1 MNDTTPGRTSHLSSL
16 LYFVV
21 GGLVG
26 AGVALLLA
34 PQSGSATRDM
44 MRRKLADTTD
54 SARDLKDRLTR
65 GGQRI
70 RNEATHR
77 VEGAVSALAGS
88 DRPKL
93 PV

>member
-1 MNDTTPGRTSHLSSL
+1 M
-16 LYFVV
+16 LYFVA
-21 GGLVG
+21 GGLAG

-54 SARDLKDRLTR
+54 SARDLKHRLTR
-65 GGQRI
+65 RGQEI
-70 RNEATHR
+70 RSEAAHR
-77 VEGAVSALAGS
+77 VEGAVSALAGD
-88 DRPKL
+88 DRATL

>member
-1 MNDTTPGRTSHLSSL
+1 MNDTTYSRVNSALF
-16 LYFVV
+16 FVA

-34 PQSGSATRDM
+34 PQSGSATREL

-65 GGQRI
+65 RGQNL
-70 RNEATHR
+70 RNEAVRR
-77 VEGAVSALAGS
+77 VDGAVSALSGDGA
-88 DRPKL
+88 KL

>member
-1 MNDTTPGRTSHLSSL
+1 MNDRTPGGNSHLDWM
-16 LYFVV
+16 LYFTA

-26 AGVALLLA
+26 AGIALLLA
-34 PQSGSATRDM
+34 PQSGRATRNM

-54 SARDLKDRLTR
+54 SARGLKDRLTR
-65 GGQRI
+65 GGQNL
-70 RNEATHR
+70 RNEAAHR
-77 VEGAVSALAGS
+77 VEGAVSALAGT